1 MVQNYFEDQ
10 LYMAE
15 PAFVARPGGTE
26 EDDGVLVAA
35 AIRGKIIQI
44 FIFFQNVLNILMNFH
59 ENLKTN
65 FVLKN
70 RCP

>member
-35 AIRGKIIQI
+35 AIRGKINI
-44 FIFFQNVLNILMNFH
+44 QNVSNILGYFH

>member
-10 LYMAE
+10 LYMSE

-35 AIRGKIIQI
+35 AIRGKITYQD
-44 FIFFQNVLNILMNFH
+44 FFSFNMF
-59 ENLKTN
+59 
-65 FVLKN
+65 
-70 RCP
+70 